1 VKCRPMRDVAVIS
14 VGYTRVSEHWE
25 KSLKGLFVEASLKAL
40 ESAGLSAR
48 SLDGVYVAN
57 ALSGYIQG
65 QTNLANVLADSLGLY
80 DKFAISIDAGGASGA
95 LAIHEA
101 YMDVAHGIRDLVLVC
116 GVEKMSEA
124 SPQDVVSALT
134 SAQDQ
139 EQLKYTGITV
149 HSLAALIYKAYLK
162 RYKARQE
169 DVALMS
175 VVDHEHALTCSHAQ
189 YPFKLSVEAIM
200 DSAFLAEPIRV
211 LEAPSPGDGAAAIIM
226 CPHEM
231 AKELGLPHM
240 RVAASEVARDR
251 INPMER
257 EDLLAMRALVEASRR
272 AYEKAKVKPSDL
284 SFAELYDD
292 YSVMGVIA
300 LERLGLCDP
309 GGGVELLKRG
319 EVTLKGSVPV
329 NTFGGLKAR
338 GAPLGAVGVYQAVEA
353 FLQLTNNAGQ
363 NQVKGARVGLTH
375 TSCGFNSV
383 VVINLFEVCC

>member
-48 SLDGVYVAN
+48 SLDGIYVAN

-65 QTNLANVLADSLGLY
+65 QTNLANVLVDSLGLY

-101 YMDVAHGIRDLVLVC
+101 YRDVAHGIRDSVLIC

-134 SAQDQ
+134 SVQDQ
-139 EQLKYTGITV
+139 EQFKYTGVTV
-149 HSLAALIYKAYLK
+149 HSLAALIYKTYLK
-162 RYKARQE
+162 RYRVRQE

-175 VVDHEHALTCSHAQ
+175 VLDHEHALTCNHAQ

-200 DSAFLAEPIRV
+200 DSAFLTEPIRV
-211 LEAPSPGDGAAAIIM
+211 LEVPSPGDGAAAIIM
-226 CPHEM
+226 CSHEM
-231 AKELGLPHM
+231 AKELGLPHV
-240 RVAASEVARDR
+240 RIVASEIARDR
-251 INPMER
+251 SNLAER
-257 EDLLAMRALVEASRR
+257 EDLLAMSALVEASRR
-272 AYEKAKVKPSDL
+272 AYERAHVKPSDL

-300 LERLGLCDP
+300 LEKLGLCDS
-309 GGGVELLKRG
+309 GRGVELLKSD
-319 EVTLKGSVPV
+319 EVALRGSVPI

-338 GAPLGAVGVYQAVEA
+338 GAPLGAIGVYQAVEV

-363 NQVKGARVGLTH
+363 NQVKDARIGLTH

-383 VVINLFEVCC
+383 VVINLFEACC

>member
-1 VKCRPMRDVAVIS
+1 MRDVAVIS

-40 ESAGLSAR
+40 ESAGLNAKSI
-48 SLDGVYVAN
+48 DGMYVAN
-57 ALSGYIQG
+57 AFSGYIQG

-101 YMDVAHGIRDLVLVC
+101 YRDVAHGVRDVVLIC
-116 GVEKMSEA
+116 GVEKMSET
-124 SPQDVVSALT
+124 SPQEAVSALT
-134 SAQDQ
+134 SVQDQ
-139 EQLKYTGITV
+139 EQFKYTGITI
-149 HSLAALIYKAYLK
+149 HSLAALIYKTYLK
-162 RYKARQE
+162 RYNVRQE

-189 YPFKLSVEAIM
+189 YPFRLSIEAIM
-200 DSAFLAEPIRV
+200 DSASLAEPIKV

-226 CPHEM
+226 CSHEV
-231 AKELGLPHM
+231 AKELGLPHV
-240 RVAASEVARDR
+240 RVVASEVAQDR
-251 INPMER
+251 FNLMER
-257 EDLLAMRALVEASRR
+257 ESLLAMRALVEASRR
-272 AYEKAKVKPSDL
+272 AYHRADMKPSDL

-300 LERLGLCDP
+300 LEKLGLCDP
-309 GGGVELLKRG
+309 GKGVELLKNG

-338 GAPLGAVGVYQAVEA
+338 GAPLGAIGVYQAAEA

-363 NQVKGARVGLTH
+363 NQVKDARIGLTH

-383 VVINLFEVCC
+383 VVINLFEACC

>member
-1 VKCRPMRDVAVIS
+1 VKCWRMRDVAIIS

-40 ESAGLSAR
+40 ESAGLSTR
-48 SLDGVYVAN
+48 SVDGIYVAN
-57 ALSGYIQG
+57 ALSGCIQG

-101 YMDVAHGIRDLVLVC
+101 YKDVAHGIRDLVLVC

-124 SPQDVVSALT
+124 SSQEIISALM
-134 SAQDQ
+134 SVQDQ
-139 EQLKYTGITV
+139 ERFKYTGVTI
-149 HSLAALIYKAYLK
+149 HSLAALIYKTYLK
-162 RYKARQE
+162 RYGARQE

-211 LEAPSPGDGAAAIIM
+211 LEAPSPGDGAAAIVM
-226 CPHEM
+226 CSHEM
-231 AKELGLPHM
+231 AKELGLPHV
-240 RVAASEVARDR
+240 RIAASVVARDR
-251 INPMER
+251 LDLMER
-257 EDLLAMRALVEASRR
+257 EDLLAMRALVEASQR
-272 AYEKAKVKPSDL
+272 AYERANIKPSDL

-300 LERLGLCDP
+300 LEKLGLCGP
-309 GGGVELLKRG
+309 GEGVELLKSG
-319 EVTLKGSVPV
+319 EVKLKGSIPV

-338 GAPLGAVGVYQAVEA
+338 GAPLGAIGVYQAAEA
-353 FLQLTNNAGQ
+353 FLQLTNNAGP
-363 NQVKGARVGLTH
+363 NQVKGARIGLTH

-383 VVINLFEVCC
+383 VVINLLEACC

>member
-1 VKCRPMRDVAVIS
+1 MKCWPMRDVAVVSI
-14 VGYTRVSEHWE
+14 GYTRVSEHWE

-40 ESAGLSAR
+40 ESAGLSAK
-48 SLDGVYVAN
+48 SLDGIYVAN
-57 ALSGYIQG
+57 SLSGYIQG

-80 DKFAISIDAGGASGA
+80 GKFAISIDAGGASGA

-101 YMDVAHGIRDLVLVC
+101 YRDVAHGIRDLVLVC

-124 SPQDVVSALT
+124 SPQEIMSALT
-134 SAQDQ
+134 SVQDQ
-139 EQLKYTGITV
+139 EQFKYTGVTV

-162 RYKARQE
+162 RYKVRQE
-169 DVALMS
+169 DVVLMS

-189 YPFKLSVEAIM
+189 YPFRLSVEAIM

-211 LEAPSPGDGAAAIIM
+211 LEALSPGDGAAAIVM

-231 AKELGLPHM
+231 AKELGLPHV

-251 INPMER
+251 INLMER

-272 AYEKAKVKPSDL
+272 AYEVANVKPSDL

-300 LERLGLCDP
+300 LEKLGLCDP
-309 GGGVELLKRG
+309 GKGVELLKSG
-319 EVTLKGSVPV
+319 EVTLKGSMPV

-338 GAPLGAVGVYQAVEA
+338 GAPLGAIGVYQAAEA
-353 FLQLTNNAGQ
+353 FLQLTNNASQ

-375 TSCGFNSV
+375 TSCGFNSM
-383 VVINLFEVCC
+383 VVINLFEACC

>member
-1 VKCRPMRDVAVIS
+1 MRDVAVIS

-48 SLDGVYVAN
+48 SLDGIYVAN

-65 QTNLANVLADSLGLY
+65 QTNLANVLVDSLGLY

-101 YMDVAHGIRDLVLVC
+101 YRDVAHGIRDSVLIC

-134 SAQDQ
+134 SVQDQ
-139 EQLKYTGITV
+139 EQFKYTGVTV
-149 HSLAALIYKAYLK
+149 HSLAALIYKTYLK
-162 RYKARQE
+162 RYRVRQE

-175 VVDHEHALTCSHAQ
+175 VLDHEHALTCNHAQ

-200 DSAFLAEPIRV
+200 DSAFLTEPIRV
-211 LEAPSPGDGAAAIIM
+211 LEVPSPGDGAAAIIM
-226 CPHEM
+226 CSHEM
-231 AKELGLPHM
+231 AKELGLPHV
-240 RVAASEVARDR
+240 RIVASEIARDR
-251 INPMER
+251 SNLAER
-257 EDLLAMRALVEASRR
+257 EDLLAMSALVEASRR
-272 AYEKAKVKPSDL
+272 AYERAHVKPSDL

-300 LERLGLCDP
+300 LEKLGLCDS
-309 GGGVELLKRG
+309 GRGVELLKSG
-319 EVTLKGSVPV
+319 EVALRGSVPI

-338 GAPLGAVGVYQAVEA
+338 GAPLGAIGVYQAVEV

-363 NQVKGARVGLTH
+363 NQVKDARIGLTH

-383 VVINLFEVCC
+383 VVINLFEACC

>member
-1 VKCRPMRDVAVIS
+1 MRDVAVVSI
-14 VGYTRVSEHWE
+14 GYTRVSEHWE

-48 SLDGVYVAN
+48 SLDGIYVAN

-80 DKFAISIDAGGASGA
+80 DKFAISVDAGGASGA
-95 LAIHEA
+95 VAIHEA
-101 YMDVAHGIRDLVLVC
+101 YRDVAHGIRDLVLVC

-124 SPQDVVSALT
+124 SPQEMVSALT
-134 SAQDQ
+134 SVEDQ
-139 EQLKYTGITV
+139 EQLRYTSVTV
-149 HSLAALIYKAYLK
+149 HSLAALIYKTYLK
-162 RYKARQE
+162 RYEVKQE
-169 DVALMS
+169 DIALMS

-211 LEAPSPGDGAAAIIM
+211 LEAPSPADGAAAIIM
-226 CPHEM
+226 CSHET
-231 AKELGLPHM
+231 AKELGLPHV
-240 RVAASEVARDR
+240 RVAASEIARDR
-251 INPMER
+251 FNLMER

-272 AYEKAKVKPSDL
+272 AYDRANIKSSDL

-300 LERLGLCDP
+300 LEKLGFCGP
-309 GGGVELLKRG
+309 GEGVELLRSG
-319 EVTLKGSVPV
+319 EVKLRGSMPV

-338 GAPLGAVGVYQAVEA
+338 GAPLGAIGVYQAAEA
-353 FLQLTNNAGQ
+353 FLQLTNGAGQ
-363 NQVKGARVGLTH
+363 NQVKDARIGLTH

-383 VVINLFEVCC
+383 VVINLFEACC